1 MKDDLSH
8 HKEPLFPTAKTNPA
22 SFKKSDGV
30 NSKGPRFRKPR
41 FEEQRFL
48 EILEKLVQGRETYL
62 LKVVAHT
69 GGWDLE

>member
-30 NSKGPRFRKPR
+30 NSKELRFREPRFR
-41 FEEQRFL
+41 E
-48 EILEKLVQGRETYL
+48 
-62 LKVVAHT
+62 
-69 GGWDLE
+69 